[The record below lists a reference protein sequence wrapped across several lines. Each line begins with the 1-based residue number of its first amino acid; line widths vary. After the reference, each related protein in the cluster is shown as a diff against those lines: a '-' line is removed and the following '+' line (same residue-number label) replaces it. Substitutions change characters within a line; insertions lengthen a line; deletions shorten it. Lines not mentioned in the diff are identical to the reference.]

1 MANCRNA
8 IDAQEI
14 FASYDDAP
22 RMLVSSMVSSIQS
35 QPKKH
40 GDDTIKHIQKMGFN
54 GILSYFICFIHV
66 FHHLTF
72 MFHQLRHSMSW
83 HESNTGLR
91 CTSADSP
98 RNCCLHQHPI
108 LIIYL

>member
-40 GDDTIKHIQKMGFN
+40 GDDTIKHIQKWDLMGFYH
-54 GILSYFICFIHV
+54 ILSVSSMCFI
-66 FHHLTF
+66 T
-72 MFHQLRHSMSW
+72 
-83 HESNTGLR
+83 
-91 CTSADSP
+91 
-98 RNCCLHQHPI
+98 
-108 LIIYL
+108 